1 MPAQQECLGIGPMA
15 ANLEGTEVFVPITF
29 RHFRFGLDPKP
40 KLVEVCDAD
49 RPITHPFDQMLAYRD
64 GQIVPSLDFGHQPPN
79 TMRPSSSPKRFA
91 SSGSVAPRKR
101 SANSK
106 NCCSFLF
113 CASIPSSISSRSIRF
128 ALSRRVFASE
138 RTWAAIPA
146 GRLMLWRTV
155 LFAILITP
163 LCTKKV

>member
-64 GQIVPSLDFGHQPPN
+64 
-79 TMRPSSSPKRFA
+79 
-91 SSGSVAPRKR
+91 SVNITFRK
-101 SANSK
+101 
-106 NCCSFLF
+106 
-113 CASIPSSISSRSIRF
+113 
-128 ALSRRVFASE
+128 
-138 RTWAAIPA
+138 A
-146 GRLMLWRTV
+146 GEQS
-155 LFAILITP
+155 
-163 LCTKKV
+163 